1 MQVFQPSGK
10 FTPNGFH
17 MRFLTAAILFV
28 LSMTLILVGIAQQ
41 TIWHP
46 AATQSHTIHI
56 GAKAPIVVIA
66 HDALAQYD
74 GSPTITAKSDR
85 QIFMAAG
92 RSTDISAWV
101 GSTPH
106 VTIGARGGKEK
117 GLKGHTV
124 AGKGFRADPKGSDL
138 WRSEVTSVQLG
149 KLKVDQRNG
158 AGVLLASNGFEMAPR
173 DITISWPIVFNDLPS
188 KIFIGVGGLLLL
200 AAVVLNWW
208 SWYKL
213 RRERGP
219 RRRTPKAPQGPRTR
233 RRKKAIAVPSH
244 GRRSARN
251 SMAVVATGLV
261 LTSLSGCSLVAPKAT
276 PTASQAITKPAPP
289 VVTEGQ
295 LRAIVERAAASINAS
310 DVKRDPKKPSDRL
323 AGPALEARVAHYKLQ
338 AATKFAPKLPPIAT
352 DKITFALP
360 ASESTWPRMVM
371 AVTSSGDKNVLPQ
384 MLVLEQAGPRDQYK
398 VWYDINMLPGVQ
410 TPEVAATTV
419 GAIPVRPDSLFL
431 KISPKALPTAFGN
444 LIDDG
449 LSSLGAPMFNVTNDE
464 FYKQVAAS
472 QAAQKASLKKAKLT
486 VTHALGNDNVLSLAT
501 VNSGALVA
509 VYLTDTYVIK
519 PKDRTQAVAVTGM
532 EKKLLGSG
540 GSATGIKSVYGSML
554 LFYVPAINSSD
565 KIITLGAT
573 QSLISI
579 KSL

>member
-1 MQVFQPSGK
+1 
-10 FTPNGFH
+10 

-28 LSMTLILVGIAQQ
+28 LSMTLILIGVAQQ

-46 AATQSHTIHI
+46 AATVSHSIHI
-56 GAKAPIVVIA
+56 GAKTPIVVIT
-66 HDALAQYD
+66 HDALTQHE
-74 GSPTITAKSDR
+74 GNPTVLTHSDR
-85 QIFMAAG
+85 QIFMAVG
-92 RSTDISAWV
+92 RSTDIAAWV
-101 GSTPH
+101 GSTDH
-106 VTIGARGGKEK
+106 VTVSGREKES
-117 GLKGHTV
+117 GLKAAV
-124 AGKGFRADPKGSDL
+124 INGKGFRASPVGSDL
-138 WRSEVTSVQLG
+138 WRTEATSVQSG
-149 KLKVDQRNG
+149 KLVVDVSAG
-158 AGVLLASNGFEMAPR
+158 AGVLLASNGFEMAPK
-173 DITISWPIVFNDLPS
+173 DITVSWPIVFNDIPS
-188 KIFIGVGGLLLL
+188 KILIGTGGLLLL
-200 AAVVLNWW
+200 AAAVLNWLA
-208 SWYKL
+208 WYKL

-233 RRKKAIAVPSH
+233 RRKRAVTVPAR

-251 SMAVVATGLV
+251 AVAVVASGLV
-261 LTSLSGCSLVAPKAT
+261 LASLSGCSIVAPKAS
-276 PTASQAITKPAPP
+276 PTASQQQTKAAPP
-289 VVTEGQ
+289 VVTEQQ
-295 LRAIVERAAASINAS
+295 LRVIVERAALSINKS
-310 DVKRDPKKPSDRL
+310 DATRDPKKPSERL
-323 AGPALEARVAHYKLQ
+323 AGPALAARVAHYKLQ
-338 AATKFAPKLPPIAT
+338 EVTKKAPELPPIAT
-352 DKITFALP
+352 NKITFALP
-360 ASESTWPRMVM
+360 ASETAWPRMVM
-371 AVTSSGDKNVLPQ
+371 AVTSSGSKDELPQ

-410 TPEVAATTV
+410 TPEVAAASV
-419 GAIPVRPDSLFL
+419 GAIPVRADSLFL

-444 LIDDG
+444 LIDEG

-501 VNSGALVA
+501 INSGALVA

>member
-10 FTPNGFH
+10 FTPNGFL

-28 LSMTLILVGIAQQ
+28 MSMTLILVGVAQQ

-46 AATQSHTIHI
+46 AAVQTHSIHI
-56 GAKAPIVVIA
+56 GAKTPIVVIT
-66 HDALAQYD
+66 HDALTQYA
-74 GSPTITAKSDR
+74 GTPTVSAESDR
-85 QIFMAAG
+85 QIFMAVG
-92 RSTDISAWV
+92 RSTDIGAWV
-101 GSTPH
+101 GSTDH
-106 VTIGARGGKEK
+106 VTVTDRKGKEH
-117 GLKGHTV
+117 GLKGSSI
-124 AGKGFRADPKGSDL
+124 AGKGFRASPSGSDL
-138 WRSEVTSVQLG
+138 WRTEVTSLQSG
-149 KLKVDQRNG
+149 KLLVDPSQG
-158 AGVLLASNGFEMAPR
+158 AGVILASNGFEMAPR
-173 DITISWPIVFNDLPS
+173 DITISWPIAFNDLPS
-188 KIFIGVGGLLLL
+188 KIFIGVGALLLL

-213 RRERGP
+213 RKERGP

-233 RRKKAIAVPSH
+233 RRKKAISVPSH

-251 SMAVVATGLV
+251 TMAVVATGLV
-261 LTSLSGCSLVAPKAT
+261 LSSLSGCSIAAPKAS
-276 PTASQAITKPAPP
+276 PTASQAETKPAPP

-295 LRAIVERAAASINAS
+295 LRVIVERAAASINAS
-310 DVKRDPKKPSDRL
+310 DVKRDPKKPSERL
-323 AGPALEARVAHYKLQ
+323 AGPALAARVAHYKLQ
-338 AATKFAPKLPPIAT
+338 DATKFAPKLPPIST
-352 DKITFALP
+352 EKITFALP
-360 ASESTWPRMVM
+360 ASETTWPRMVM
-371 AVTSSGDKNVLPQ
+371 AITSSGAKDELPQ

-410 TPEVAATTV
+410 TPEVASPLV
-419 GAIPVRPDSLFL
+419 GAIPVRADSLFL

-449 LSSLGAPMFNVTNDE
+449 LSSLGAPMFNVSNDE

-472 QAAQKASLKKAKLT
+472 QAAQKSSLKKAKLT

-501 VNSGALVA
+501 INSGALVA

-532 EKKLLGSG
+532 EKKLLRAG
-540 GSATGIKSVYGSML
+540 GSATGIKSVYGTML

-573 QSLISI
+573 QHLISI

>member
-1 MQVFQPSGK
+1 
-10 FTPNGFH
+10 

-28 LSMTLILVGIAQQ
+28 ISMMLILVGVAQQ
-41 TIWHP
+41 TIWRP
-46 AATQSHTIHI
+46 AATQSHSIHV
-56 GAKAPIVVIA
+56 GAKSPYVVIS
-66 HDALAQYD
+66 HNALTQYE
-74 GSPTITAKSDR
+74 GTPTVSVKSDR
-85 QIFMAAG
+85 QIFVAVG

-101 GSTPH
+101 GSTSH
-106 VTIGARGGKEK
+106 VTVAARDGKAK
-117 GLKGHTV
+117 GLKGRTIE
-124 AGKGFRADPKGSDL
+124 GKGFRASPASSDL
-138 WRSEVTSVQLG
+138 WRAEVTSVQSS
-149 KLKVDQRNG
+149 KMVVDPSDG
-158 AGVLLASNGFEMAPR
+158 AGVLIASNGFDRAPQ
-173 DITISWPIVFNDLPS
+173 DITITWPIVFNDLPS
-188 KIFIGVGGLLLL
+188 KILIGAGGLLLL
-200 AAVVLNWW
+200 ASVILNFW

-233 RRKKAIAVPSH
+233 RRKKAVVVPTH

-251 SMAVVATGLV
+251 AVAVVATGLI

-276 PTASQAITKPAPP
+276 PSSSVEMTKAAPP
-289 VVTEGQ
+289 VVTLKQ
-295 LRAIVERAAASINAS
+295 LHLIVDRIAESVNKSDAARN
-310 DVKRDPKKPSDRL
+310 PKKPSSRL

-338 AATKFAPKLPPIAT
+338 AATKYAPELPPIST
-352 DKITFALP
+352 NKVTFALP

-371 AVTSSGDKNVLPQ
+371 AVTSSGAKNELPQ
-384 MLVLEQAGPRDQYK
+384 MLVLEQSGPRDQYK
-398 VWYDINMLPGVQ
+398 LWYDINMLPGVQ
-410 TPEVAATTV
+410 TPAVAAASV
-419 GAIPVRPDSLFL
+419 GAIPVRADSLFL

-444 LIDDG
+444 LIDQG

-472 QAAQKASLKKAKLT
+472 QASQKASLKKASLT
-486 VTHALGNDNVLSLAT
+486 VSHALGNDNVLSLAT